1 MSVQYLLKKSG
12 FLWRFVFETEEGA
25 MSKGPDMGIQIYWFS
40 MMLLAVVFFLSPNP
54 FAGLPFLMILW
65 FSINSFY
72 DEGGDE

>member
-1 MSVQYLLKKSG
+1 
-12 FLWRFVFETEEGA
+12 

-72 DEGGDE
+72 DEDEDE